1 MADCSSAVSQQAA
14 EVNLQNLKGLLDRY
28 LALMQQGA
36 EDNQGDARSWSALK
50 LRMANNAAT
59 FDHFVNMTTAG
70 STATSEQTGQ
80 TENQATVDPA
90 STALGQTSKG
100 AVGTANAQVAA
111 NIAETISGLSDL
123 VVKFGEL
130 SALLLG
136 TNLSQTQP
144 RSPAAASP
152 TPGA

>member
-1 MADCSSAVSQQAA
+1 MAECSSGTSQQAA
-14 EVNLQNLKGLLDRY
+14 EMNLMNFKGLVDRY
-28 LALMQQGA
+28 LSLMQQGA
-36 EDNQGDARSWSALK
+36 EDNQGDSRAWTTLK

-70 STATSEQTGQ
+70 ATATAEQTGQ
-80 TENQATVDPA
+80 TENEQTVDP
-90 STALGQTSKG
+90 TAVGAAQTAKA

-111 NIAETISGLSDL
+111 NIAEVVSGLSDL

-130 SALLLG
+130 SALILAQ
-136 TNLSQTQP
+136 SQP